1 MYNADKY
8 LIMCNIK
15 VQVALHNILYYDTY
29 DDVIK
34 GILKLNVTHTG
45 NQIFINR

>member
-8 LIMCNIK
+8 MIMCNIK

-34 GILKLNVTHTG
+34 GIFKT
-45 NQIFINR
+45 